1 MPTVESAILIQAD
14 VEHVYAIARE
24 VERFPDFMP
33 DVRSVRVLECSDEGR
48 RTVVEWVGLIPEFK
62 QTVKWVEE
70 DLWGDAEHTCHFR
83 LVRGDFKEYSGLWR
97 FTAADGS
104 EGPGQGAGAEHGGG
118 APWPRSGQRRGPG
131 PGRGDARGDALGVP
145 TPPVT
150 RFESRV
156 SYEYDIP
163 LIGPLIKGVI
173 RKKMQE
179 NVDHLLQAIKARAES
194 G

>member
-1 MPTVESAILIQAD
+1 MPTIESAILIHAD

-24 VERFPDFMP
+24 VEQFPDFMP
-33 DVRSVRVLECSDEGR
+33 DVRSVRVLEHSEGGR

-70 DLWGDAEHTCHFR
+70 DLWGDAEHTCQFR

-104 EGPGQGAGAEHGGG
+104 EGRPPG
-118 APWPRSGQRRGPG
+118 
-131 PGRGDARGDALGVP
+131 
-145 TPPVT
+145 T

-163 LIGPLIKGVI
+163 LIGALIKGVI
-173 RKKMQE
+173 QKKMQE
-179 NVDHLLQAIKARAES
+179 NVERLLQAIKARAES

>member
-1 MPTVESAILIQAD
+1 MPTVENEVLIHAD
-14 VEHVYAIARE
+14 VERVYAIARD
-24 VERFPDFMP
+24 VEAFPEFMP
-33 DVRSVRVLECSDEGR
+33 DVKSVRVLERSEDGR

-70 DLWGDAEHTCHFR
+70 DVWNDAEHTCQFR

-97 FTAADGS
+97 FTPEAA
-104 EGPGQGAGAEHGGG
+104 A
-118 APWPRSGQRRGPG
+118 
-131 PGRGDARGDALGVP
+131 
-145 TPPVT
+145 T

-156 SYEYDIP
+156 SYDYDIP

-179 NVDHLLQAIKARAES
+179 NVDGLLAAIKVRAETT
-194 G
+194 

>member
-33 DVRSVRVLECSDEGR
+33 DVRSVRVLECSEEGR

-104 EGPGQGAGAEHGGG
+104 EGPG
-118 APWPRSGQRRGPG
+118 RGC
-131 PGRGDARGDALGVP
+131 ADALGVP

-179 NVDHLLQAIKARAES
+179 NVDHLLQAIKARAET